1 MLAAATS
8 AGMLAAACGGG
19 SPNVTGS
26 SSPSAPA
33 AAASAPASSTPVS
46 PTVSVAPAVECA
58 IVTFDEINNIL
69 GTDVSQPN
77 VTTPS
82 PAETDCVYDGPNQIV
97 TVDIVSGEN
106 ATGFA
111 ADKQAN
117 IAQGQSHGDVAAVG
131 DQAYYVTRQSPD
143 GLTTILFALKGA
155 TVVTVSSQTSL
166 ASLETLMARVLSQT
180 T

>member
-1 MLAAATS
+1 VAAA

-19 SPNVTGS
+19 SPHVIGSPSSTGS
-26 SSPSAPA
+26 
-33 AAASAPASSTPVS
+33 AAASISPSGTPVS

-58 IVTFDEINNIL
+58 IVTFDEVNNIL

-82 PAETDCVYDGPNQIV
+82 PAETDCIYDGPNQIV

-143 GLTTILFALKGA
+143 GLTTILFTLKGA